1 MAFLTSGKSPRKKS
15 RVPGHRLHFPFS
27 KTEKICHA
35 QPRRRP
41 QKVCR
46 KNHFYNLIAKKQ
58 RIVFSTPSPLPFDP
72 LTAPLRV
79 AAKKLRAIGW
89 GWVLRNKFFNEFPL
103 FCQRP
108 ESLTAAQQRCLNQLG
123 ALPPAPCERAQQV
136 FQVFLATNFTRTT
149 FGLRKQAV
157 HTKQT
162 TMSREGRH
170 IESRSAE
177 FLV

>member
-1 MAFLTSGKSPRKKS
+1 MSNTLHVTSTKGTWHSGNQCEALLWSQAHHVLVGKTPYRS
-15 RVPGHRLHFPFS
+15 RCRTSKAHR
-27 KTEKICHA
+27 A
-35 QPRRRP
+35 
-41 QKVCR
+41 
-46 KNHFYNLIAKKQ
+46 
-58 RIVFSTPSPLPFDP
+58 
-72 LTAPLRV
+72 
-79 AAKKLRAIGW
+79 
-89 GWVLRNKFFNEFPL
+89 
-103 FCQRP
+103 
-108 ESLTAAQQRCLNQLG
+108 LNQLG
-123 ALPPAPCERAQQV
+123 ALPLAPCERAQQV